1 MFKKICTVLALIGV
15 GVMGQTSMAA
25 AHPSEKYHTHKK
37 QGYQKPYVKK
47 HAKKWKHGKEHRYGN
62 KHRYGQKHFYG
73 NRLAKI
79 RRKLRN
85 RGFYNIRFTDRH
97 LPVYKAVACK
107 RNKRMKLVMNRWGH
121 TMWRTRI
128 GWCR

>member
-15 GVMGQTSMAA
+15 GVMAQTSMAA

-37 QGYQKPYVKK
+37 QGYQKPHVKK
-47 HAKKWKHGKEHRYGN
+47 HFKNHQYGHKQKFGN
-62 KHRYGQKHFYG
+62 KHRYG

-79 RRKLRN
+79 RHKLRN

-107 RNKRMKLVMNRWGH
+107 RNKRFKLVMNRWGH
-121 TMWRTRI
+121 TMWRSRI